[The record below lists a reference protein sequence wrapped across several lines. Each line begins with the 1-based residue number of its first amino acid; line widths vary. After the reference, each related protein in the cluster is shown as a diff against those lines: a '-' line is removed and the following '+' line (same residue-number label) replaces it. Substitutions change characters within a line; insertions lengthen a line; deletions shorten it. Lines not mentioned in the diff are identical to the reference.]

1 MPDLSTT
8 EGTDIVVKRWLID
21 VGAPVKRGQS
31 LLEVETDKATME
43 VESVA
48 TGTLTGVL
56 VQPEDKVGVGQYIA
70 TIEVGS

>member
-8 EGTDIVVKRWLID
+8 EGSEITVKHWLVA
-21 VGAPVKRGQS
+21 VGAKVKRGQA

-48 TGTLTGVL
+48 TGTLREVL
-56 VQPEDKVGVGQYIA
+56 AAPEAKVAVGEFIA
-70 TIEVGS
+70 SIEVGP